1 MNHRIMKHILII
13 GCPGAG
19 KSTFARKLAAK
30 TGLPLY
36 YLDMIWHKP
45 DRTTV
50 THDEFDTRLSEILNY
65 EDWIIDGNYL
75 RTLPMRLQKA
85 DTVFLFDLPSEAC
98 IDGAISRL
106 GRPREDIPWT
116 EFVLDE
122 EFRQWILN
130 FSSDQLPVIN
140 LLLDNFSGNVI
151 KFTSRAQA
159 DKYVI
164 DKLLTSN
171 DNASS

>member
-1 MNHRIMKHILII
+1 MNLTQDVAH
-13 GCPGAG
+13 
-19 KSTFARKLAAK
+19 
-30 TGLPLY
+30 
-36 YLDMIWHKP
+36 
-45 DRTTV
+45 
-50 THDEFDTRLSEILNY
+50 SEILNY